1 MKMKRISKK
10 PKHGQLN
17 PSDRLS
23 ALPDSVV
30 YRIVSFLGFKEA
42 CRTSILSKTWKY
54 ISDTNPDME
63 LSNEVFSAKPGRE
76 DAYIKIDSFLKYV
89 ETRMKRYSK
98 QKLLIKKLTLGFP
111 IQRMTFRNT
120 KVPLEDKAEQW
131 VKTALHNQVEELVLI
146 GPKNYAM
153 SDTLLTAKSLRCL
166 DCSYVEIYDYKRLE
180 LFPFL
185 ESLFF
190 HEVYVDDPMLNRI
203 VSSCLLLKHLRLSG
217 CFFKSIV
224 IPCSSKLETLDIS
237 KSLCKDEGIVTIDS
251 SSLTFFQ
258 YIGDSR
264 SGGVTGARVERWP
277 VISKDGVLR
286 NLKILKVCFVSI
298 TDEVLDKLLSELVLL
313 ETLKLCNCSM
323 LKTIRISSALLK
335 DFRVENC
342 SDLLDV
348 TIDAPCLETF
358 KYKGDFKLTMCIIAV
373 AGCDM
378 SLHVPPSSFYPHRVS
393 KLKRLLKGLSNRHV
407 LKIVL
412 PEKPRKPN
420 QNVCPVDIDFDD
432 IDDIIPDELVLD
444 EEELAHYFR
453 PPCDIRELKLNLST
467 WRPFKPSF
475 SAFIDGVFRTC
486 HPRILSLRVNLRA
499 SNASVESLIRELKEM
514 ANSWE
519 HPLKSFEVEGTNYS
533 DLLESRKAVL
543 DIRLKLHW

>member
-1 MKMKRISKK
+1 MKRISKK

-17 PSDRLS
+17 PADRLS
-23 ALPDSVV
+23 ALPDNVV
-30 YRIVSFLGFKEA
+30 YHIVSFLGFKEA

-63 LSNEVFSAKPGRE
+63 LSNEVFSAKPGRA

-120 KVPLEDKAEQW
+120 KVPLENKAEQW
-131 VKTALHNQVEELVLI
+131 VEIAVRNQVEELVLI
-146 GPKNYAM
+146 GPKNYEL
-153 SDTLLTAKSLRCL
+153 SHILFTSNSLRCL
-166 DCSYVEIYDYKRLE
+166 DCTCLEIYDYKGIAG
-180 LFPFL
+180 FPSL
-185 ESLFF
+185 ESLFLD
-190 HEVYVDDPMLNRI
+190 EVYVEDAVLNRI
-203 VSSCLLLKHLRLSG
+203 ISSSLSLKHLRMVGCSG
-217 CFFKSIV
+217 TYKSIKSIV
-224 IPCSSKLETLDIS
+224 IPCNSKLETLDLS
-237 KSLCKDEGIVTIDS
+237 KSLSIDEGIVTIES
-251 SSLTFFQ
+251 SSLTSFQ

-286 NLKILKVCFVSI
+286 NLRVLKVGFVSI
-298 TDEVLDKLLSELVLL
+298 TDEVLGKLLSELVLL

-348 TIDAPCLETF
+348 TIDAPCLDTF
-358 KYKGDFKLTMCIIAV
+358 KYKGDFKLSMCINAV

-407 LKIVL
+407 LKIAL

-432 IDDIIPDELVLD
+432 IDEIIPDE
-444 EEELAHYFR
+444 
-453 PPCDIRELKLNLST
+453 K
-467 WRPFKPSF
+467 
-475 SAFIDGVFRTC
+475 
-486 HPRILSLRVNLRA
+486 
-499 SNASVESLIRELKEM
+499 
-514 ANSWE
+514 
-519 HPLKSFEVEGTNYS
+519 
-533 DLLESRKAVL
+533 
-543 DIRLKLHW
+543 